1 VKIDA
6 FEDMPLEGTLES
18 FGGATGAK
26 FSLLPPDNSTG
37 NFVKITQRVPVRIKL
52 GKITEEQKSKL
63 VPGLS
68 VNVDVHTQN

>member
-1 VKIDA
+1 
-6 FEDMPLEGTLES
+6 LEGTLES